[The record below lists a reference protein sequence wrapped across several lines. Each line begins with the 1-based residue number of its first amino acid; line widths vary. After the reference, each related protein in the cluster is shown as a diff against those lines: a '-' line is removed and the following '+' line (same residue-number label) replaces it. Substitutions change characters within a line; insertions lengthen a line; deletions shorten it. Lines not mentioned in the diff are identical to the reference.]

1 MFPVQGCNSLK
12 GRLSGCEAVSQ
23 ESQFSCGHSGRDM
36 QQIQSKGISYRRDRE
51 TSSKSSRSGKAAVSY
66 SLALGS
72 STILMC
78 VLFMAFHLTD
88 PSALPTAMGIIKAPQ
103 TFPRVC
109 DTKRQTLLLSISLV
123 QHQFVGIGVCLGLCP
138 LSASENV

>member
-1 MFPVQGCNSLK
+1 
-12 GRLSGCEAVSQ
+12 
-23 ESQFSCGHSGRDM
+23 
-36 QQIQSKGISYRRDRE
+36 
-51 TSSKSSRSGKAAVSY
+51 
-66 SLALGS
+66 
-72 STILMC
+72 MC

-123 QHQFVGIGVCLGLCP
+123 QHQFVGIGVCLGPCP